1 MALALDTTL
10 TELKH
15 TMQTATDLGVPW
27 GRFHDDFAMVPA
39 YASLGDL
46 ADNER
51 IGAALTAVAEH
62 VLGRRHEIDDAHFVR
77 LAEHHF
83 WHGHCQIG
91 PRTVIFFY
99 YDDIDV
105 GVAGLFRDFADPRV
119 ELARMSVVELPEGR
133 GWKGQRPPKGTVQ

>member
-1 MALALDTTL
+1 MALLATTL
-10 TELKH
+10 AQLKQ
-15 TMQTATDLGVPW
+15 TMQSATDLGVPW
-27 GRFHDDFAMVPA
+27 DRFHDEFAMVPA
-39 YASLGDL
+39 FTSLGDV

-62 VLGRRHEIDDAHFVR
+62 VLGQRHPIDDAQFVR

-119 ELARMSVVELPEGR
+119 ELARMSVVALPGG
-133 GWKGQRPPKGTVQ
+133 GWKGRRPPRGTVQ